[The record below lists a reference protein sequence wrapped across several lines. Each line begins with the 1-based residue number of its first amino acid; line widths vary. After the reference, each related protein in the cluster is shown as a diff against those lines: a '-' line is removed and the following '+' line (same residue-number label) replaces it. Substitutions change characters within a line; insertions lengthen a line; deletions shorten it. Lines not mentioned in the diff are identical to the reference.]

1 MTLIGTAA
9 VLQHVPTQMAVPL
22 QVVTSV
28 AEHTAHSAVT
38 VVMSSQ
44 AHRCSLYAL
53 SSNIVITI
61 LRSIAIQFNVLSTL
75 LRLIWPAASVL
86 KLQLMY
92 NAIITINNYCPDGH
106 GVYLSLSIESHV
118 H

>member
-44 AHRCSLYAL
+44 MQLVCSFFKH
-53 SSNIVITI
+53 SNNNIEVYRDTIQCFEHVIATN
-61 LRSIAIQFNVLSTL
+61 LACSVGAQTSTD
-75 LRLIWPAASVL
+75 V
-86 KLQLMY
+86 
-92 NAIITINNYCPDGH
+92 
-106 GVYLSLSIESHV
+106 
-118 H
+118 